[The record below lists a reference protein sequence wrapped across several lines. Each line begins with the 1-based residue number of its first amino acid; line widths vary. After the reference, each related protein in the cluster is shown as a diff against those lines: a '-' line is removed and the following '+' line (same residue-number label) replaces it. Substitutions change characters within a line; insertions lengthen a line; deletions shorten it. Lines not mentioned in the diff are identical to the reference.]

1 MGDDIESR
9 TNNKKITINTDLSL
23 ECMGEIQEYELKR
36 RFN

>member
-9 TNNKKITINTDLSL
+9 TNKKITINTDLSL